1 VQNNRVK
8 VLEDKRYDYDGFGR
22 LIRKRIGSHTEQH
35 YRYDHQHRLT
45 QVTVVRAGKDGQP
58 QSQVFSYQYDA
69 LGRRIAKTDNFGT
82 TLFTWEGMRLL
93 QERRQQNTSTYIYEP
108 ESYVPLARID
118 GSGAVE
124 PHPAAA
130 HALGGDA
137 EQGKLG
143 SVPTT
148 NPGWSDRFNIA
159 TAANDG
165 PTHTPAKADA
175 TTAATGAPTAQ
186 VYYFHTQPNGLPEE
200 LSDSGGN
207 LVWQAQYTT
216 WGSTVREVW
225 QSYDTAGRPQQQLAS
240 QTASLQQNLRM
251 QGQYLDRETGLHY
264 NTFRYYDA
272 DLGAFTT
279 PDPIGLLGGLN
290 LHMYASNP
298 LSWIDP
304 WGLSPVCRMSGAG
317 HSKASNL
324 PVVRPGTK
332 QWDAAVAALKNG
344 GKGDIRVAN
353 AADAKALLTQA
364 RGGMDR
370 RKMYSNDGD
379 YSKGYQVHKPQPG
392 ADRGGNRLPA
402 KERWRKGEV
411 DGGVGNDRPHIK
423 WKDQNG
429 RDQGHIFFDD

>member
-1 VQNNRVK
+1 MQNNRVK
-8 VLEDKRYDYDGFGR
+8 VLQDKRYDYDGFGR

-35 YRYDHQHRLT
+35 YRYNHQHQLI
-45 QVTVVRAGKDGQP
+45 QVAVVRSGKEGQP

-69 LGRRIAKTDNFGT
+69 LGRRIAKTDSFGT
-82 TLFTWEGMRLL
+82 TVFTWDGMRLL
-93 QERRQQNTSTYIYEP
+93 QESRGQHTSTYVYEP
-108 ESYVPLARID
+108 GSYVPLARVD
-118 GSGAVE
+118 GTGAIE

-137 EQGKLG
+137 QQGKQA
-143 SVPTT
+143 SVPLT
-148 NPGWSDRFNIA
+148 NPDWPDRFHVA
-159 TAANDG
+159 QAAANDG
-165 PTHTPAKADA
+165 LAKVAAGEQASASPA
-175 TTAATGAPTAQ
+175 AQ
-186 VYYFHTQPNGLPEE
+186 LYYFHTQPSGLPEE
-200 LSDSGGN
+200 LSDNGGN
-207 LVWQAQYTT
+207 LVWTAQYST
-216 WGSTVREVW
+216 WGSTLRETW
-225 QSYDTAGRPQQQLAS
+225 HRLDAAGSPQEHSHSNAQP
-240 QTASLQQNLRM
+240 LQQNLRM

-279 PDPIGLLGGLN
+279 PDPIGLNGGLN
-290 LHMYASNP
+290 LHQYAPNP
-298 LSWIDP
+298 ISWIDP
-304 WGLSPVCRMSGAG
+304 WGWSPVCRMSGAG
-317 HSKASNL
+317 HSKASDL
-324 PVVRPGTK
+324 PVIKPGTK

-344 GKGDIRVAN
+344 GKGDIRVAS

-392 ADRGGNRLPA
+392 VDRSGNRFPA
-402 KERWRKGEV
+402 KERWNKGEV
-411 DGGVGNDRPHIK
+411 DGGIGNDRPHIK